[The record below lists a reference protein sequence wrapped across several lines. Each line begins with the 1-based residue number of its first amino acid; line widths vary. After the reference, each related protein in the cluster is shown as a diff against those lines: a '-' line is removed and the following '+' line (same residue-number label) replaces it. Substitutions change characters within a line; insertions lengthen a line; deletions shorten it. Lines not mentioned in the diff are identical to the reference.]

1 VTEAPPTEKSVED
14 RWRARLDRERAAR
27 KEAERLLENKSRE
40 LYEANRK
47 LQSLLEEMEDRVI
60 ERTQQLNEARVT
72 AERANEAKSRFL
84 ATMSHEIRT
93 PMNGVVGMADYLI
106 ATPLSD
112 DQARCVRTIQ
122 GASTALRRILDD
134 ILDLSRLESNRLE
147 LAPTVFDPRLVVE
160 DTVGLFEAEANR
172 RGLVLTTRLSPD
184 LPPLVTADRVRLG
197 QILANLVSNAIKFT
211 QRGGVTVELD
221 WLDAALRL
229 RVTDTGIGIPE
240 AARAK
245 LFSRFTQV
253 DASTTRTYGGSGLG
267 LAICRELLD
276 LMGGHITLE
285 APEDGG
291 SRFTVFLPVALAET
305 PEPPPLPATPTAE
318 RNGPAGLAVLVVD
331 DNDINREVATR
342 LLCKIGCAAES
353 VAHGEAALDLLRER
367 TFDVVF
373 MDVQMPGMDGY
384 ETTRRIRA
392 AETDAR
398 QTRTPIIA
406 LTADAVEGVEEN
418 CRTAGMD
425 SFLTKP
431 VTRRSL
437 AASLTAYQGRNGGGA
452 S

>member
-1 VTEAPPTEKSVED
+1 
-14 RWRARLDRERAAR
+14 
-27 KEAERLLENKSRE
+27 
-40 LYEANRK
+40 
-47 LQSLLEEMEDRVI
+47 
-60 ERTQQLNEARVT
+60 
-72 AERANEAKSRFL
+72 
-84 ATMSHEIRT
+84 
-93 PMNGVVGMADYLI
+93 MNGVVGMADYLI
-106 ATPLSD
+106 STPLSN

-122 GASTALRRILDD
+122 AASTALRRILDD

-147 LAPTVFDPRLVVE
+147 LVPAVFDPREVIDNVL
-160 DTVGLFEAEANR
+160 GLFEADANR
-172 RGLVLTTRLSPD
+172 RGLVLVSRVAPD
-184 LPPLVTADRVRLG
+184 LPPRITTDSVRLG
-197 QILANLVSNAIKFT
+197 QILANLVGNAIKFT

-305 PEPPPLPATPTAE
+305 PEALPLSLQPTPEIE
-318 RNGPAGLAVLVVD
+318 RNGPSGLAVLVVD

-392 AETDAR
+392 AEVEAR
-398 QTRTPIIA
+398 QARTPIIA